1 MVDDKY
7 IPEHNFLTMTLMNI
21 IWSVMGIVL
30 GIWINNLSSTL
41 IVKLNLTD
49 TYNKIFFQVIIC
61 SFILSIIH
69 IYVNNYFGWTWQNL
83 TPGLFFV
90 SFFFGV
96 QFNIFNN
103 IISLY
108 NT

>member
-49 TYNKIFFQVIIC
+49 
-61 SFILSIIH
+61 
-69 IYVNNYFGWTWQNL
+69 IY
-83 TPGLFFV
+83 
-90 SFFFGV
+90 
-96 QFNIFNN
+96 
-103 IISLY
+103 
-108 NT
+108 